1 MLEKLKKD
9 SKRLTVY
16 VLSFLKWLFFA
27 AVTGCIGGF
36 VGVAFHVSVEK
47 VTELRAE
54 HGWIIYLLPVG
65 GVVIAGL
72 YKLCRLESQ
81 GTDRVIDSIRDNRGV
96 PFLLA
101 PLIFVSTVITHLL
114 GGSAGREGAAL
125 QLGGSIGSQVG
136 KLFKLNEKDMH
147 LVILCGM
154 SSVFSALF
162 GTPITAAVFALE
174 VISVGVV
181 YYAGLVPCLVSGLVA
196 YWISLWCKVEPVR
209 FVLNVA
215 PEYTPANFLRVSLLA
230 ALCGLLSI
238 LFCLAMHFSHK
249 GAAKLF
255 KNTFL
260 RAAVGGA
267 VVILLTFIFGTDY
280 NGAGMNIIER
290 AVNGEASPFA
300 FLLKLIFTAVTI
312 GFGFKGGEIVPT
324 FFVGATFGCVV
335 GSLLGLDP
343 GFAAAVGLVTLF
355 CGVVNCPIA
364 SVFLS
369 IELFTADRLLYF
381 ALACALGYVLS
392 GYFGLYSSQK
402 IMYSKTKA
410 EYININTWQEIN

>member
-1 MLEKLKKD
+1 M
-9 SKRLTVY
+9 Y
-16 VLSFLKWLFFA
+16 VFSFLKWVFLA
-27 AVTGCIGGF
+27 AVTGALGGF

-47 VTELRAE
+47 VTELRLT
-54 HGWIIYLLPVG
+54 HGWILYLLPVG
-65 GVVIAGL
+65 GVAIAAL
-72 YKLCRLESQ
+72 YKLCRLETQ
-81 GTDRVIDSIRDNRGV
+81 GTDRVIDSIRDDRGV
-96 PFLLA
+96 PLLLA
-101 PLIFVSTVITHLL
+101 PLIFVSTVITHLF

-125 QLGGSIGSQVG
+125 QLGGSIGSQIG
-136 KLFKLNEKDMH
+136 KLFRLDEKDMH

-154 SSVFSALF
+154 SAVFSALF

-181 YYAGLVPCLVSGLVA
+181 YYAGLVPCLVSALVA

-209 FVLNVA
+209 FVLENS
-215 PEYTPANFLRVSLLA
+215 PEYTPMNFLRISLLA
-230 ALCGLLSI
+230 GLCALLSI
-238 LFCLAMHFSHK
+238 AFCLAMHFSHK
-249 GAAKLF
+249 GAEKLF
-255 KNTFL
+255 KNTFV
-260 RAAVGGA
+260 RAAVGG
-267 VVILLTFIFGTDY
+267 VIVILLTLLFGTDY
-280 NGAGMNIIER
+280 NGAGMNLIEK
-290 AVNGEASPFA
+290 AVSGEAVPYA

-343 GFAAAVGLVTLF
+343 GFGAAVGLVTLF

-381 ALACALGYVLS
+381 AVACALGYVLS

-402 IMYSKTKA
+402 IMYSKTRA
-410 EYININTWQEIN
+410 EFININTWQEIN

>member
-1 MLEKLKKD
+1 M
-9 SKRLTVY
+9 
-16 VLSFLKWLFFA
+16 LSFCKWLFFA

-47 VTELRAE
+47 VTELRLS
-54 HGWIIYLLPVG
+54 HGWILYLLPVG

-72 YKLCRLESQ
+72 YKLCKLESQ
-81 GTDRVIDSIRDNRGV
+81 GTDRVIDSIRTDKGV

-136 KLFKLNEKDMH
+136 KLFRLDEKDMH

-196 YWISLWCKVEPVR
+196 YRISLWCKVEPVR
-209 FVLNVA
+209 FVLGNT
-215 PEYTPANFLRVSLLA
+215 PDYTPSDFLRVSVLA
-230 ALCGLLSI
+230 ALCALLSI
-238 LFCLAMHFSHK
+238 GFCLAIHFSHK

-260 RAAVGGA
+260 RAAVGG
-267 VVILLTFIFGTDY
+267 VILVLLTLVFGTDY

-290 AVNGEASPFA
+290 AIDGEAFSFA

-324 FFVGATFGCVV
+324 FFVGATFGCVA
-335 GSLLGLDP
+335 GSFLGLDP

-369 IELFTADRLLYF
+369 IELFSSDRLLYF

-402 IMYSKTKA
+402 IMYSKTRA
-410 EYININTWQEIN
+410 EFININTWQEIS

>member
-1 MLEKLKKD
+1 MERFKKD

-36 VGVAFHVSVEK
+36 VGVAFHISVEK
-47 VTELRAE
+47 VTELRIA

-81 GTDRVIDSIRDNRGV
+81 GTDRVIDSIRDNTGV

-136 KLFKLNEKDMH
+136 RLFKLNEKDMH
-147 LVILCGM
+147 LIILCGM

-209 FVLNVA
+209 FVLKA
-215 PEYTPANFLRVSLLA
+215 TPEYTPSNFLRVSLLA
-230 ALCGLLSI
+230 SLCALLSI

-255 KNTFL
+255 KNTFI

-267 VVILLTFIFGTDY
+267 VIVLLTLIFGTDY

-290 AVNGEASPFA
+290 AVDGEAYPLA

-369 IELFTADRLLYF
+369 IELFSADRLLYF